1 MKKLYLILLVISG
14 ILIYTIACKNEK
26 NYKALIITGQNDHN
40 WKASSKVL
48 KLLLDQTGLF
58 STRIIA
64 TPGKGSDM
72 NRFNPDFSKYNV
84 VVLDYNGD
92 SWTNITKTAFT
103 DFVRNGGGVLVYGA
117 SDNSFPDWKE
127 YNEMIGLGGGQD
139 RSEKNGPFVYY
150 QNYQLIT
157 DSSAGLGGTHGN
169 IKVFE
174 ITARNLEHPITR
186 GLPSVWFHGADE
198 FVSRLRGPARSM
210 EILAT
215 AIDDTRRTELRGSGR
230 DEPVLMAISYGKGRI
245 FHTVLGNVKDTV
257 GPAIQCAGFITTF
270 QRGAEWAASGKVT
283 QEVPLDFPNLA
294 GVVLRPGFKEMTLEE
309 DIAGIAKY
317 EIVKSTKYF
326 TDLQGRIRRSSHKG
340 EDLMKYEKLMVNTL
354 KDKKATVEGKKLLLR
369 ELSWMGSEYC
379 IPAIKEL
386 TKTEDLKEAAEFT
399 LERLSKG
406 K

>member
-1 MKKLYLILLVISG
+1 MKRLYLILLLVGG
-14 ILIYTIACKNEK
+14 ILIFTTACKKESG
-26 NYKALIITGQNDHN
+26 YKTLIITGQNDHN

-58 STRIIA
+58 STKIIV
-64 TPGKGSDM
+64 TSGKGGDM

-92 SWTNITKTAFT
+92 SWTDKTKTAFT
-103 DFVRNGGGVLVYGA
+103 DFVKNGGGVVVYGA

-127 YNEMIGLGGGQD
+127 YNEMIGLGGGPA

-157 DSSAGLGGTHGN
+157 DSSTGPGGTHGN
-169 IKVFE
+169 TKVFE
-174 ITARNLEHPITR
+174 ITARNLEHPITK

-215 AIDDTRRTELRGSGR
+215 ATDNTRRIELRGSNR
-230 DEPVLMAISYGKGRI
+230 DEPVLMTIIYGKGRI

-340 EDLMKYEKLMVNTL
+340 ENLRKYEEHMVKVL
-354 KDKKATVEGKKLLLR
+354 KNEKATAEGKKLLLY
-369 ELSWMGSEYC
+369 ELSWMGSDYC
-379 IPAIKEL
+379 IPSIKEL
-386 TKTEDLKEAAEFT
+386 AKTEDLKEAAEFALT
-399 LERLSKG
+399 RLSQRK
-406 K
+406 